1 MRHRRVPTF
10 ALASVIAVFGGVLS
24 VQPAAADGVSDQQA
38 EVKRVMAQIDA
49 LDRKSDNFAELGVQA
64 LDQKKQLDTEIVV
77 AQSKIAMQQA
87 ELTKLSGQLS
97 EVAVQKVIGG
107 GSGALGPLFADPTAI
122 DDGLQ
127 RDHLIRVAV
136 NAGAATTDDFEALLK
151 SLGSDQKLLEKKQKK
166 AADLAASAEKNRVA
180 AAQASR
186 DASGRLDAAKARLGV
201 LVEQEQ
207 QRQAAAAKLLFEQKL
222 QQQQAAAAAAAAA
235 AATKPPART
244 GGGTSGAGSRTGG
257 GTSGAGSGTVGTGGS
272 DAAAGSASSAGSN
285 PGSGSSSGGGS
296 PVAVSGQAGVAI
308 SAAESQLGV
317 PWVFA
322 AMEPG
327 VAFDCS
333 GLTAWAWGRAGVGL
347 PHQSKQQYASV
358 PHVPASAAQ
367 PGDLIFYYSPI
378 SHVGIYLGGG
388 QMIHSPQSGSSVSY
402 TQVRWDN
409 VVGVGRPG

>member
-1 MRHRRVPTF
+1 MRRRWFPMF
-10 ALASVIAVFGGVLS
+10 ALALVIAVFGGVVS
-24 VQPAAADGVSDQQA
+24 IQPAAADGVSDQQA
-38 EVKRVMAQIDA
+38 EVKRVIAQIDA
-49 LDRKSDNFAELGVQA
+49 LDRTSDNFAELGVQA
-64 LDQKKQLDTEIVV
+64 LDQKHQLDSEIVV
-77 AQSKIAMQQA
+77 AQSKIAMRQA

-97 EVAVQKVIGG
+97 EVAVQKVMGG
-107 GSGALGPLFADPTAI
+107 GSGALGPLFTDPVAI

-151 SLGSDQKLLEKKQKK
+151 SLDSDQKLLERKQKK

-186 DASGRLDAAKARLGV
+186 DASGRLGAAKAKLGV

-207 QRQAAAAKLLFEQKL
+207 QRQAAASKLLYEQKL
-222 QQQQAAAAAAAAA
+222 QQQQAAAAAAAAT
-235 AATKPPART
+235 AATKPPARR
-244 GGGTSGAGSRTGG
+244 GGATSGA
-257 GTSGAGSGTVGTGGS
+257 ASGTVGAGGG
-272 DAAAGSASSAGSN
+272 DATAGGGASNAGSN

-388 QMIHSPQSGSSVSY
+388 RMIHSPQSGSSVSY

-409 VVGVGRPG
+409 VVGVARPG

>member
-1 MRHRRVPTF
+1 MRRRWFPMF
-10 ALASVIAVFGGVLS
+10 ALALVIAVFGGVVS
-24 VQPAAADGVSDQQA
+24 IQPAAADGVSDQQA
-38 EVKRVMAQIDA
+38 EVKRVIAQIDA
-49 LDRKSDNFAELGVQA
+49 LDRTSDNFAELGVQA
-64 LDQKKQLDTEIVV
+64 LDQKHQLDSEIVV
-77 AQSKIAMQQA
+77 AQSKIAMRQA

-97 EVAVQKVIGG
+97 EVAVQKVMGG
-107 GSGALGPLFADPTAI
+107 GSGALGPLFTDPVAI

-151 SLGSDQKLLEKKQKK
+151 SLDSDQKLLEKKQKK

-186 DASGRLDAAKARLGV
+186 DASGRLGAAKAKLGV

-207 QRQAAAAKLLFEQKL
+207 QRQAAASKLLYEQKL
-222 QQQQAAAAAAAAA
+222 QQQQAAAAAAAAT
-235 AATKPPART
+235 AATKPPARR
-244 GGGTSGAGSRTGG
+244 GGATSGA
-257 GTSGAGSGTVGTGGS
+257 ASGTVGAGGG
-272 DAAAGSASSAGSN
+272 DATAGGGASNAGSN
-285 PGSGSSSGGGS
+285 PESGSSSGGGS

-388 QMIHSPQSGSSVSY
+388 RMIHSPQSGSSVSY

-409 VVGVGRPG
+409 VVGVARPG

>member
-1 MRHRRVPTF
+1 MFTL
-10 ALASVIAVFGGVLS
+10 ALVISVFGGVVS
-24 VQPAAADGVSDQQA
+24 IQPAAADGVSDQQA
-38 EVKRVMAQIDA
+38 EVKRVIAQIDA
-49 LDRKSDNFAELGVQA
+49 LDRTSDNFAELGVQA
-64 LDQKKQLDTEIVV
+64 LDQKHQLDSEIVV
-77 AQSKIAMQQA
+77 AQSKIAMRQA

-97 EVAVQKVIGG
+97 EVAVQKVMGG
-107 GSGALGPLFADPTAI
+107 GSGALGPLFTDPVAI

-151 SLGSDQKLLEKKQKK
+151 SLDSDQKLLEKKQKK

-186 DASGRLDAAKARLGV
+186 DASGRLGAAKAKLGV

-207 QRQAAAAKLLFEQKL
+207 QRQAAASKLLYEQKL
-222 QQQQAAAAAAAAA
+222 QQQQAAAAAAAA
-235 AATKPPART
+235 TKPPARR
-244 GGGTSGAGSRTGG
+244 GGATSGAAS
-257 GTSGAGSGTVGTGGS
+257 GTGGAGGG
-272 DAAAGSASSAGSN
+272 DATAGGGASNAGSN
-285 PGSGSSSGGGS
+285 PESGSSSGGGS

-388 QMIHSPQSGSSVSY
+388 RMIHSPQSGSSVSY

-409 VVGVGRPG
+409 VVGVARPG